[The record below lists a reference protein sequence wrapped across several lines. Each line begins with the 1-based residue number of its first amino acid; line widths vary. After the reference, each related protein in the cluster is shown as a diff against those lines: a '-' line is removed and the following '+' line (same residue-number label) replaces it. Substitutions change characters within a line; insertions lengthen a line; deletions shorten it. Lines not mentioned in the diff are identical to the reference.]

1 MLARSGFNL
10 CLQVAKNSFLSLR
23 VAPSGLNMM
32 KKTEDALLFSGVET
46 LAPSYNLPGY
56 LVGDV
61 LGF

>member
-1 MLARSGFNL
+1 MPAGCKKLVSVVKGCPL
-10 CLQVAKNSFLSLR
+10 WPEHDEKFLS
-23 VAPSGLNMM
+23 
-32 KKTEDALLFSGVET
+32 KTEDALLCSGVET